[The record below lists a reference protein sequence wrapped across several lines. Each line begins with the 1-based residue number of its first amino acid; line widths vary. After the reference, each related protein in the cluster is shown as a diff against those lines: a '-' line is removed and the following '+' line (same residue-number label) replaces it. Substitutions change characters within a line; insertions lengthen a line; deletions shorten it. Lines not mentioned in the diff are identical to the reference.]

1 MNGRKSVIP
10 LTKSVLGLAAS
21 AVLLLWPAPA
31 PADVFE
37 WTDDQGGTHFSDNPG
52 TIPEKYRKNARRI
65 GGEAPK
71 KCGIW
76 DYRVMRTAG
85 RAAAL

>member
-1 MNGRKSVIP
+1 MKVRRSAVP
-10 LTKSVLGLAAS
+10 RSKSVLGLAAS
-21 AVLLLWPAPA
+21 AILVLWPAPA
-31 PADVFE
+31 DIFE